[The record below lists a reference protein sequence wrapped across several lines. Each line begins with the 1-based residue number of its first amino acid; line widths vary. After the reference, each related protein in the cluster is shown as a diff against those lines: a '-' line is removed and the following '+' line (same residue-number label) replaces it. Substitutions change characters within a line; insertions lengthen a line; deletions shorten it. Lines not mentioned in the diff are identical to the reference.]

1 MKLYVRSLGARGFK
15 IKYVRLFPGLKVNPD
30 WWFAEEGKK
39 SFAFW
44 IVYDRSTVVFIARLS
59 DAVARP
65 WILNVG
71 PTVSTLMHRRC
82 YAGSER

>member
-1 MKLYVRSLGARGFK
+1 MKFHVRSLAARGFK
-15 IKYVRLFPGLKVNPD
+15 VKYVRLSPGSKVNPD

-44 IVYDRSTVVFIARLS
+44 IVYDRPTVVFNARLS
-59 DAVARP
+59 NAFARP

-71 PTVSTLMHRRC
+71 PTVSNLMHRRC
-82 YAGSER
+82 YADSEM